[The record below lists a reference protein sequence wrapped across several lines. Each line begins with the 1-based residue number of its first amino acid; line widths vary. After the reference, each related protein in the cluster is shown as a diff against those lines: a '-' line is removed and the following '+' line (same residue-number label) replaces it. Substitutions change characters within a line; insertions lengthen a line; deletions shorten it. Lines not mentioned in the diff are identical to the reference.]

1 LSFIHSQFVGSYLNS
16 SLLEASLNE
25 WILHFSEFL
34 GFADLFVRRIE
45 DNFKSLPFFRPA
57 VSSSSISSSSV
68 PAQKYLPEKT
78 RFQFIRAN
86 GVLHDRF
93 SSFRKRL
100 GLTISS
106 LNTSL
111 QTDFRMKE
119 EEATLLIGMTFLLV
133 FLISLQLFFAALLR
147 RRQRGMRR

>member
-1 LSFIHSQFVGSYLNS
+1 LSLIHSQFVGSYLNS

-45 DNFKSLPFFRPA
+45 DKIKSLPFFRSA
-57 VSSSSISSSSV
+57 VSSSSV

-86 GVLHDRF
+86 GVLYDRF
-93 SSFRKRL
+93 SSFKKRH

-111 QTDFRMKE
+111 QNDFRMKE
-119 EEATLLIGMTFLLV
+119 EEASLLIGMTFLLV
-133 FLISLQLFFAALLR
+133 FLIALQLFFASLLR
-147 RRQRGMRR
+147 RRQRGLRR